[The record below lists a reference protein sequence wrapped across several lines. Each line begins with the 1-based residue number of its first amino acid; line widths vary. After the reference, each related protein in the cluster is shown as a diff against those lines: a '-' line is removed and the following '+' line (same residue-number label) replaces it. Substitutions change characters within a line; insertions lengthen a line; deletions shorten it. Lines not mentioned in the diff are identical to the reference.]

1 MKTALLLLAYA
12 KGSHE
17 LGCGG
22 LVLSPVDRRGTPRL
36 CARQIAVSPRIRR
49 RAGHLSAFP
58 RQVIVATGARDHW
71 DRVGAGRMDS
81 CRLATFDWGSHR
93 IEPQRTVCH
102 WAYHHPAPW
111 SRSSE
116 LWLLRRILPS
126 TVAVV
131 FSARRSRPSR
141 DLRTVANRS
150 EEI

>member
-1 MKTALLLLAYA
+1 MNWAVVVWCCRLLIGGVLLASA
-12 KGSHE
+12 
-17 LGCGG
+17 LGKSLSLQGFVYVLVTYG
-22 LVLSPVDRRGTPRL
+22 LFPDRSLWPLALGITGVEWVLAAWIL
-36 CARQIAVSPRIRR
+36 
-49 RAGHLSAFP
+49 
-58 RQVIVATGARDHW
+58 
-71 DRVGAGRMDS
+71 VG
-81 CRLATFDWGSHR
+81 WHR
-93 IEPQRTVCH
+93 IEPQRTLCH